1 MVTVVSVVAEK
12 FSFPSIGYF
21 THTVFQRKRNPDL
34 RNVIPDLWVHRMT
47 RARSSQV
54 EEKQLGCVGK
64 AMKIGTQS
72 VFVDYCELKVSLNF
86 NFVNTKVGHSLATY
100 RVVN

>member
-1 MVTVVSVVAEK
+1 M
-12 FSFPSIGYF
+12 
-21 THTVFQRKRNPDL
+21 
-34 RNVIPDLWVHRMT
+34 
-47 RARSSQV
+47 

-64 AMKIGTQS
+64 AMKIGTQR

-86 NFVNTKVGHSLATY
+86 NFVNTKIEHFLAIY

>member
-1 MVTVVSVVAEK
+1 
-12 FSFPSIGYF
+12 
-21 THTVFQRKRNPDL
+21 
-34 RNVIPDLWVHRMT
+34 MT

-64 AMKIGTQS
+64 AVKIGTQR

-86 NFVNTKVGHSLATY
+86 NFVNTKVGHYLATY

>member
-34 RNVIPDLWVHRMT
+34 RNVIPDLWVYRMT